1 MTMSQED
8 FLADALSCG
17 SALIGEASPGQ
28 QLSVRNDAWSAFCQT
43 LLTPANIQSPELKT
57 YTERLRD
64 IDRIYSASL
73 VYASAQPALRRK
85 SLAMYFTP
93 PPLSE
98 YVLDRVERFGV
109 DFGTG
114 RFIDPSAG
122 GASFIGPIASRMR
135 ENGATPQHVLASLTG
150 IEIDP
155 ALAEFAR
162 AAAASVIEQDAT
174 DVVLTGN
181 GLKLGELGTY
191 DAVIGNPPYRV
202 LSPTERKRMPLWAK
216 ETLGAYANLYALFIM
231 RGLQLLHDGGLLAFL
246 VPTSFIV
253 GQYFGH
259 LRHHLTSQSTVLA
272 IDTISQR
279 KKVFRDVSQDVC
291 LLICRKGITK
301 HGSYRADAR
310 MVDKSMK
317 WRQQDKYLMD
327 SSSEKPWYAAP
338 PVAKDS
344 TAQTLEDFGYQ
355 VRCGSIV
362 HNRDKGL
369 SSGVRRKRRNAVPL
383 VWGHVIKPG
392 QNVEPASRRCQPGEG
407 PVTYVSTLRSTPP
420 LTCSSI
426 VLQRTNS
433 GDQVR
438 RVRAGIVDQSWID
451 KYGGFYGENHVVI
464 VSPLP
469 ETSQKI
475 SLRLLWRVLSSEAV
489 DKRLRPLLSSN
500 SINITAL
507 RKLPLPNFRYLHRRG
522 MMDFSEAV
530 FEAILEKA
538 YSS

>member
-1 MTMSQED
+1 MTMSQAD
-8 FLADALSCG
+8 FLADALNCG
-17 SALIGEASPGQ
+17 SALIREASLGQ
-28 QLSVRNDAWSAFCQT
+28 QQSIRNDAWSAFCQT
-43 LLTPANIQSPELKT
+43 LLTPAEIGSPELKK

-73 VYASAQPALRRK
+73 VYASAQPAKRRK
-85 SLAMYFTP
+85 ALAMYFTP

-98 YVLDRVERFGV
+98 YVLDRLEQFGV

-135 ENGATPQHVLASLTG
+135 TNGATPKQVLASLTG

-155 ALAEFAR
+155 ALAQFAR
-162 AAAASVIEQDAT
+162 VAATSVIEEDAAE
-174 DVVLTGN
+174 VVVTGS
-181 GLKLGELGTY
+181 GLELGELGTY

-202 LSPTERKRMPLWAK
+202 LSRAEREGMPIWAQ
-216 ETLGAYANLYALFIM
+216 ETLGTYANLYALFIM
-231 RGLQLLHDGGLLAFL
+231 RGLQLLKDGGVLALL
-246 VPTSFIV
+246 VPTSFLA
-253 GQYFGH
+253 GQYFRR
-259 LRHHLTSQSTVLA
+259 LRRHLTSQSRVLA

-279 KKVFRDVSQDVC
+279 KKMFRDVSQDVC
-291 LLICRKGITK
+291 LLICRKGASKRGTF
-301 HGSYRADAR
+301 RADAR
-310 MVDKSMK
+310 IVNQGMK
-317 WRQQDKYLMD
+317 WRKQDKYPIEYP
-327 SSSEKPWYAAP
+327 SEGPWCAVPPAA
-338 PVAKDS
+338 KNS
-344 TAQTLEDFGYQ
+344 TVQTLENLGYQ

-369 SSGVRRKRRNAVPL
+369 FSGVRRNRRDAVPL

-392 QNVEPASRRCQPGEG
+392 HKVEPASRRCQPGEG
-407 PVTYVSTLRSTPP
+407 PVTFVSTLGRAAP
-420 LTCSSI
+420 LTCTPI

-438 RVRAGIVDQSWID
+438 RIRAGIVDQSWLD

-464 VSPLP
+464 ISASP
-469 ETSQKI
+469 EISQKI
-475 SLRLLWRVLSSEAV
+475 SLHLLWRLLSSEAV

-500 SINITAL
+500 SINIAAL
-507 RKLPLPNFRYLHRRG
+507 RLLPIPNFRYLAQQG
-522 MMDFSEAV
+522 LLELSEAD
-530 FEAILEKA
+530 FEATLEKA